1 MKVCLKLRKSKLVVS
16 MRMKLIVLVRVVFGD
31 LNDLVLEMIDVFF
44 FIYAAGSRVILGC
57 SFWVF
62 VMWTDAK

>member
-1 MKVCLKLRKSKLVVS
+1 MKVCLKLGKSKLVVS
-16 MRMKLIVLVRVVFGD
+16 MRMKLIALVRVLFGD

-44 FIYAAGSRVILGC
+44 FICASGSRVVLGC